1 MEMPD
6 FSLLSLSELI
16 MPDLPEILNQQEHI
30 DIMNCPTI
38 KELFITLYVNEI
50 PTITFEEL
58 QQKLIEFYF
67 HDATNDLISRHL
79 DAIYD
84 DLHVSVIAH
93 IHERIMYSDYND
105 DIDQFNLKAL
115 IEFISISVGNEY
127 LQDIYN
133 MYCMSI

>member
-6 FSLLSLSELI
+6 FSLLSLNDLI
-16 MPDLPEILNQQEHI
+16 IPKLPEILQQQEYI

-50 PTITFEEL
+50 PTITFEEM
-58 QQKLIEFYF
+58 QQKLIQFYF
-67 HDATNDLISRHL
+67 EESSSNLISRHL
-79 DAIYD
+79 DAIYN
-84 DLHVSVIAH
+84 DLHESVIAH
-93 IHERIMYSDYND
+93 IHEKIMYLDG
-105 DIDQFNLKAL
+105 DIDQFNLNAL
-115 IEFISISVGNEY
+115 IKFISISEGNEY